1 MPETTTPADPLQHAT
16 LEDLVAA
23 LGPKRGG
30 RVEIAEDDEV
40 ELEAQ
45 ADVEVEVDAGVA
57 AAVLSDELPMDDD
70 DDLSQIEGEA
80 SPRLVSIVESLLF
93 ASTGPLTVK
102 QLRKL
107 LKDPS
112 KEQIQRALKQ
122 LATQTEGRGVVLHQ
136 VAGGFRLRTNPENAQ
151 FVQRM
156 LTARPIR
163 LSRSQLEALAV
174 IAYRQPVT
182 KAEVDHVRG
191 VDGSAVLKLLLD
203 RDLIKIVG
211 RKEEPGRPLLYGTTV
226 NFLEL
231 FNLKSL
237 RDMPDLHEFRELSEE
252 SQAALRESLGDE
264 AALHEEQEALGQERL
279 TFEAEEARAAEAARQ
294 DADRATADR
303 DDADADAG
311 DESDSDDESGSDA
324 DSDSDSDSDSDA
336 DAGSDPDP
344 DPEPRP

>member
-1 MPETTTPADPLQHAT
+1 MPETTPTDPLQHAT

-23 LGPKRGG
+23 LGPKRGVN
-30 RVEIAEDDEV
+30 VELTDDHAPPGLVGEAEEDV
-40 ELEAQ
+40 GPGELEA
-45 ADVEVEVDAGVA
+45 DAGIA
-57 AAVLSDELPMDDD
+57 GAQLADELPMDED
-70 DDLSQIEGEA
+70 DDLSQVEGEA

-93 ASTGPLTVK
+93 AANGPLTVK
-102 QLRKL
+102 QLRRI

-122 LATQTEGRGVVLHQ
+122 LGRLTEGRGVILHQ
-136 VAGGFRLRTNPENAQ
+136 VAGGFRLRTNPENAG

-156 LTARPIR
+156 LASRPIR

-182 KAEVDHVRG
+182 KAEIDHVRG

-226 NFLEL
+226 MFLEL

-252 SQAALRESLGDE
+252 SQAALRDSLGGE
-264 AALHEEQEALGQERL
+264 AALHDEQEALGQERIHF
-279 TFEAEEARAAEAARQ
+279 TNS
-294 DADRATADR
+294 
-303 DDADADAG
+303 
-311 DESDSDDESGSDA
+311 ESESE
-324 DSDSDSDSDSDA
+324 SDSDSDPDSDPA
-336 DAGSDPDP
+336 SDPDS
-344 DPEPRP
+344 DPEPQ